1 MFYLRDLPDYEA
13 IKKRAQR
20 YPELDP
26 AAVEATLVLLRVAV
40 DVLGAFDIFL
50 ARNHLSQGRFSML
63 MLLNRDPEQNLCPSD
78 LASRAGVTRATVT
91 GLLDVLERQR
101 LVKREHAQL
110 DGRMVRVRLT
120 PRGQQFLEGILPDY
134 YRRVGNLMGQLS
146 EQEKH
151 VLTGLLRQVN
161 AGIPAI
167 TANGRKDLRSE

>member
-1 MFYLRDLPDYEA
+1 MRHALP
-13 IKKRAQR
+13 
-20 YPELDP
+20 
-26 AAVEATLVLLRVAV
+26 
-40 DVLGAFDIFL
+40 
-50 ARNHLSQGRFSML
+50 FSA
-63 MLLNRDPEQNLCPSD
+63 PSAPPINLCPSD